1 MENGPARDVDGDG
14 MGMLRVVGEGCSE
27 TQGCAKG
34 SRGNSLVGRA
44 GTGLGSFRGKKKK
57 KRFLPAFERAKKGLW
72 EWIQRAQIGKI
83 KGNV

>member
-27 TQGCAKG
+27 TQGCAKA

-57 KRFLPAFERAKKGLW
+57 ERDFSEPLKGQKKVSGSGFKGLRL
-72 EWIQRAQIGKI
+72 ER
-83 KGNV
+83 